1 LHVPNKFF
9 LVREVDGSRAAEMN
23 KYLNA
28 KVDTVFQES
37 FPAVQRE
44 HAAGI
49 ALPNRDGLV
58 DPEPELGVEGAH
70 GTRIEVDR
78 GVFSSMLSGEGLDR
92 KLDENRDAGGEL
104 GEDDLG
110 GVVRRGGEMLL
121 VGGRSTEAFDRPED
135 IQVPVGV
142 ESGARKRKRKLGQ
155 QHTQIAG
162 GSAQRRE

>member
-1 LHVPNKFF
+1 
-9 LVREVDGSRAAEMN
+9 MN

-92 KLDENRDAGGEL
+92 KLDENRDAGGKL
-104 GEDDLG
+104 GEDNLG
-110 GVVRRGGEMLL
+110 GIIRLGEMLL
-121 VGGRSTEAFDRPED
+121 VGGRATKAFDRPDD
-135 IQVPVGV
+135 IQVLRLLGG
-142 ESGARKRKRKLGQ
+142 ERHSFCNCFKCAR
-155 QHTQIAG
+155 I
-162 GSAQRRE
+162 